1 MNDDEGPVGV
11 DEFMRLSNEEVAS
24 IVRDNG
30 APTSVCVVDD
40 ATRRTGQ
47 VFFGLDVSDPMFIPK
62 LNRRL
67 SRPYQRIF
75 SDCFNQGVENLF
87 VPAMTYGCYN
97 RGDSY
102 QRKIMAF
109 AEEVFTGDYWLGY
122 FHDEDI
128 RLRFYGDFDFLKS
141 LGYEDLF
148 THMEEIQDFTKD
160 GKRTLYLGF
169 ATSTHREEMRTL
181 VRFAQERGLDDFER
195 IWNNRFNGGLVSY
208 YYGEMVKS
216 IEVFI
221 RPCELRLSETMPP
234 FLGEYAEL
242 YFTPTPITEV
252 NKSFYRRIVYDFLF
266 ERRRTF
272 GSRSYHD
279 NYEGDELERARQL
292 YDKYE
297 DKVVGLGRRVGGWWI
312 FDLD

>member
-1 MNDDEGPVGV
+1 MNGNEGSMGFK
-11 DEFMRLSNEEVAS
+11 EFMRLSDGEVTQ
-24 IVRDNG
+24 IVKENG

-47 VFFGLDVSDPMFIPK
+47 VFFGLDVTETNFIEK

-75 SDCFNQGVENLF
+75 SSCFNQGVDTLF

-97 RGDSY
+97 RGDKY
-102 QRKIMAF
+102 QEKIMAF

-128 RLRFYGDFDFLKS
+128 RLRFYGDFEFLND

-148 THMEEIQDFTKD
+148 SHMKEVEDFTKH
-160 GKRTLYLGF
+160 GKKTMFLGF
-169 ATSTHREEMRTL
+169 ATSTHREEMRAL
-181 VRFAQERGLDDFER
+181 VNYAKKNGLDDFEK
-195 IWNNRFNGGLVSY
+195 IWNNRFNGLVRE

-216 IEVFI
+216 VEVFI

-242 YFTPTPITEV
+242 YFTPAPITEV
-252 NKSFYRRIVYDFLF
+252 NHNFYRRIIYDFLF
-266 ERRRTF
+266 ARRRTF
-272 GSRSYHD
+272 GGRSYLD
-279 NYEGDELERARQL
+279 NEVNPELDLARDI
-292 YDKYE
+292 YSKYE

>member
-1 MNDDEGPVGV
+1 MNGDNGPMELR
-11 DEFMRLSNEEVAS
+11 EFMRLSNEEVAS
-24 IVRDNG
+24 IVRSNG

-47 VFFGLDVSDPMFIPK
+47 VFFGLDVTDPDFIPK

-75 SDCFNQGVENLF
+75 TSCFNQGVDSLF
-87 VPAMTYGCYN
+87 VPAMTYGCYS
-97 RGDSY
+97 RGEKY
-102 QRKIMAF
+102 QDKIMAF
-109 AEEVFTGDYWLGY
+109 AKEVFTGDYWLGF

-128 RLRFYGDFDFLKS
+128 RLRFYGDFDYLKE

-148 THMEEIQDFTKD
+148 VHMKEVEDFTKH
-160 GKRTLYLGF
+160 GKKTMFLGF

-181 VRFAQERGLDDFER
+181 VNYAKKNGLLDFEK
-195 IWNNRFNGGLVSY
+195 IWNNRFNTLVRE
-208 YYGEMVKS
+208 YYGELVKS

-242 YFTPTPITEV
+242 YFTPAPITEV
-252 NKSFYRRIVYDFLF
+252 DHNFYRKIVYDFMYS
-266 ERRRTF
+266 RRRTF
-272 GSRSYHD
+272 GSRSYLD
-279 NYEGDELERARQL
+279 TENGEGVEKARTI
-292 YDKYE
+292 YTRYGDR
-297 DKVVGLGRRVGGWWI
+297 VIGLGQRVGGWWI

>member
-1 MNDDEGPVGV
+1 MNGNDGV
-11 DEFMRLSNEEVAS
+11 MDYREFMRLSDEEVS
-24 IVRDNG
+24 TIVRMNG

-47 VFFGLDVSDPMFIPK
+47 VFFGLDVNDSDFISK

-75 SDCFNQGVENLF
+75 SSCFRQGVNTLF
-87 VPAMTYGCYN
+87 IPAMTYGCYN
-97 RGDSY
+97 RGDVY
-102 QRKIMAF
+102 HHKIMAF
-109 AEEVFTGDYWLGY
+109 AKEVFTGDYWLGY

-128 RLRFYGDFDFLKS
+128 RLRFYGDFDFLKD

-148 THMEEIQDFTKD
+148 QNMKEIEDTTKH
-160 GKRTLYLGF
+160 GKKTMYLGF
-169 ATSTHREEMRTL
+169 ATSTHREEMRFL
-181 VRFAQERGLDDFER
+181 VNYAKKNGLEDFEK
-195 IWNNRFNGGLVSY
+195 IWNNRFNTLVRD

-216 IEVFI
+216 VEVFI

-242 YFTPTPITEV
+242 YFTPAPVTEV
-252 NKSFYRRIVYDFLF
+252 NHNFYRRIVYDFMF
-266 ERRRTF
+266 NRRRTF
-272 GSRSYHD
+272 GGRSYHD
-279 NYEGDELERARQL
+279 NEDNGNLAKAKEIYT
-292 YDKYE
+292 KYE
-297 DKVVGLGRRVGGWWI
+297 DKVVGVGQRVGGWWI

>member
-1 MNDDEGPVGV
+1 MMNGQDGTMDYQEFIRLSDDEVSV
-11 DEFMRLSNEEVAS
+11 
-24 IVRDNG
+24 IVRRQG

-47 VFFGLDVSDPMFIPK
+47 VFFGLDVNDPKFINK

-75 SDCFNQGVENLF
+75 SSCFKQGVTSLF
-87 VPAMTYGCYN
+87 VPAMTYGCYS
-97 RGDSY
+97 RGDVY
-102 QRKIMAF
+102 HHKIMEF
-109 AEEVFTGDYWLGY
+109 AQEVFTGDYWMGY

-128 RLRFYGDFDFLKS
+128 RLKFYGDFDYLKG

-148 THMEEIQDFTKD
+148 SHMEEIEDVTKH
-160 GKRTLYLGF
+160 GKKTLFLGF
-169 ATSTHREEMRTL
+169 ATSTHREEMRSL
-181 VRFAQERGLDDFER
+181 VSYAKKNGLDDFEK
-195 IWNNRFNGGLVSY
+195 IWSNRFNTLVRD

-242 YFTPTPITEV
+242 YFTPTPVTEV
-252 NKSFYRRIVYDFLF
+252 NHNFYRRIIYDFLYA
-266 ERRRTF
+266 RRRTF
-272 GSRSYHD
+272 GSRSYFENED
-279 NYEGDELERARQL
+279 KGELEQAKEIYTR
-292 YDKYE
+292 YE
-297 DKVVGLGRRVGGWWI
+297 DKIVGLGQRVGGWWI
-312 FDLD
+312 VDLD

>member
-1 MNDDEGPVGV
+1 MKSDEPM
-11 DEFMRLSNEEVAS
+11 DPKDFMRLADSEVAA
-24 IVRDNG
+24 IVKSNG

-47 VFFGLDVSDPMFIPK
+47 VFFGLDVADPDFISK

-75 SDCFNQGVENLF
+75 SSCFNQGVDTLF

-97 RGDSY
+97 RGDKY
-102 QRKIMAF
+102 QGKIMAF
-109 AEEVFTGDYWLGY
+109 AKEVFTGDYWLGY

-128 RLRFYGDFDFLKS
+128 RMRFYGDLEFLAE
-141 LGYEDLF
+141 LGYDDLF
-148 THMEEIQDFTKD
+148 MHMKELEDVTKH
-160 GKRTLYLGF
+160 GKKTMYLGF
-169 ATSTHREEMRTL
+169 ATSTHREEMRAL
-181 VRFAQERGLDDFER
+181 VNYAKKFGLEDFEK
-195 IWNNRFNGGLVSY
+195 IWNNRFSGLVRE

-242 YFTPTPITEV
+242 YFTPAPITEV
-252 NKSFYRRIVYDFLF
+252 SHDFYRRIIYDFLYA
-266 ERRRTF
+266 RRRTF
-272 GSRSYHD
+272 GSRSYMEND
-279 NYEGDELERARQL
+279 SECELDRARDI
-292 YDKYE
+292 YTKYE
-297 DKVVGLGRRVGGWWI
+297 DKVVGLGQRVGGWWI

>member
-1 MNDDEGPVGV
+1 MNATDGAVEYR
-11 DEFMRLSNEEVAS
+11 EFMRLSDEEVSS
-24 IVRDNG
+24 IVKRNG

-47 VFFGLDVSDPMFIPK
+47 VFFGLDVNDGDFISK

-75 SDCFNQGVENLF
+75 SSCFNQGVDTLF

-97 RGDSY
+97 RGDVY
-102 QRKIMAF
+102 HHKIMEF
-109 AEEVFTGDYWLGY
+109 AKEVFTGDYWLGY

-128 RLRFYGDFDFLKS
+128 RLRFYGDFEFLGG
-141 LGYEDLF
+141 LGYKDMFDQMKEV
-148 THMEEIQDFTKD
+148 EDFTKG
-160 GKRTLYLGF
+160 GKKTLYLGF

-181 VRFAQERGLDDFER
+181 VNYAKKNGLDDFEK
-195 IWNNRFNGGLVSY
+195 IWNNRFNTLVRD
-208 YYGEMVKS
+208 YYGELVKS
-216 IEVFI
+216 VEVFI

-242 YFTPTPITEV
+242 YFTPAPVTEV
-252 NKSFYRRIVYDFLF
+252 SHNFYRRIIYDFLYA
-266 ERRRTF
+266 RRRTF
-272 GSRSYHD
+272 GGRSYFE
-279 NYEGDELERARQL
+279 NEGNVDLEAAKKI
-292 YDKYE
+292 YTKYE
-297 DKVVGLGRRVGGWWI
+297 DKVVGLGQRVGGWWI

>member
-1 MNDDEGPVGV
+1 MMKNDDGPMSIR
-11 DEFMRLSNEEVAS
+11 DFLRLSDDEITG
-24 IVRDNG
+24 IVKDNG

-47 VFFGLDVSDPMFIPK
+47 VFFGLDVSDPKFINK

-75 SDCFNQGVENLF
+75 SSCFNQGVNTLF
-87 VPAMTYGCYN
+87 VPAMTYGCYS
-97 RGDSY
+97 RGDVY
-102 QRKIMAF
+102 HHKIMAF
-109 AEEVFTGDYWLGY
+109 AKEVFTGDYWLGY

-128 RLRFYGDFDFLKS
+128 RLRFYGDFDFLKD

-148 THMEEIQDFTKD
+148 SVMKEIEDTTKH
-160 GKRTLYLGF
+160 GKRTLFLGF
-169 ATSTHREEMRTL
+169 ATSTHREEMRSL
-181 VRFAQERGLDDFER
+181 VSYAKKHGLDDFEK
-195 IWNNRFNGGLVSY
+195 IWNNRFNTLVKD

-216 IEVFI
+216 VEVFI

-242 YFTPTPITEV
+242 YFTPAPVTEV
-252 NKSFYRRIVYDFLF
+252 NHNFYRRIIYDFLYS
-266 ERRRTF
+266 RRRTF
-272 GSRSYHD
+272 GSRSYQE
-279 NYEGDELERARQL
+279 NLGPEELEKAREVYTRYQ
-292 YDKYE
+292 
-297 DKVVGLGRRVGGWWI
+297 DKVVGVGQRVGGWWI

>member
-1 MNDDEGPVGV
+1 MNGNDGDMPLS
-11 DEFMRLSNEEVAS
+11 EFMRLSDEEVS
-24 IVRDNG
+24 VIVRRNG

-47 VFFGLDVSDPMFIPK
+47 VFFGLDVTDPDFIQK

-75 SDCFNQGVENLF
+75 SSCFRQGADTLF
-87 VPAMTYGCYN
+87 VPAMTYGCYS
-97 RGDSY
+97 RGDVY
-102 QRKIMAF
+102 HHKIMEF
-109 AEEVFTGDYWLGY
+109 AQEVFTGDYWMGY

-128 RLRFYGDFDFLKS
+128 RLKFYGDFDYLRD

-148 THMEEIQDFTKD
+148 DHMKEVEDATKD
-160 GKRTLYLGF
+160 GNKTLFLGF

-181 VRFAQERGLDDFER
+181 VNYARKNGLDDFEK
-195 IWNNRFNGGLVSY
+195 IWNNRFNTLVRD

-216 IEVFI
+216 VEVFI

-242 YFTPTPITEV
+242 YFTPAPVTEV
-252 NKSFYRRIVYDFLF
+252 NHNFYRKIIYDFLYS
-266 ERRRTF
+266 RRRTF
-272 GSRSYHD
+272 GGRSYLD
-279 NYEGDELERARQL
+279 NQENGNLERARQI
-292 YDKYE
+292 YTKYE
-297 DKVVGLGRRVGGWWI
+297 DKVVGLGQRVGGWWI